1 MNKDRINTGELA
13 ALLASHLKVGVRE
26 TEDFLTALIEVMEE
40 QLLANDV
47 LKIKGLG
54 TFKLQWNE
62 PRKSVD
68 VNTSAEILIDGY
80 YKISFAPEPELKEL
94 VNAPY
99 AYLQPV
105 VLGGPEP
112 EEMDEEEEVEV
123 EEEIMKEMEDPQKLA
138 DAMRTITEQAI
149 EIKDILSEM
158 NLMGGVQKRTPR
170 PQMVNESPSKPVTP
184 PVRTVAER
192 ATVSPVE
199 DAQAE
204 PVIEQPVVQKPRR
217 PGPVVPY
224 GPPPEPTKRQAQLTD
239 GDMDYPPRPAARRSQ
254 EEMDYPPRPAA
265 RRSQEEMDYPPR
277 PAARRS
283 QEEDEFPP
291 RPAAR
296 RSQESEEYPGRPV
309 SRLPRKSYFPE
320 QDESQPEVQPLR
332 TSKPPR
338 KGHGVIMLFAGL
350 VIGVAATYVLNI
362 AGILPVLQWSGATEA
377 PAEPAMIDLPRDA
390 DSYQEDPVL
399 TDTLR
404 NDSITTTKAQ
414 PVQTVD
420 SLQILFDTPRTFSD
434 FIASEEVRDG
444 SRMTRISERHYGAK
458 EFWVY
463 IYEAN
468 RNLLNH
474 PDDIAKGM
482 VLKIPRVDP
491 RLIDKNNPR
500 CIEYAI
506 ELHDKYLKK

>member
-1 MNKDRINTGELA
+1 MNKDRVNTGELA

-26 TEDFLTALIEVMEE
+26 TELFIDALIEVMEE

-54 TFKLQWNE
+54 AFKLQWNE

-68 VNTSAEILIDGY
+68 VNTSLEILIDGY

-112 EEMDEEEEVEV
+112 EEMDEEDEEEV

-138 DAMRTITEQAI
+138 EAMRSITEQAI

-158 NLMGGVQKRTPR
+158 NMMGGNRQRTSR
-170 PQMVNESPSKPVTP
+170 PKMVEETSENPVVP
-184 PVRTVAER
+184 PVRSVPQRPSER
-192 ATVSPVE
+192 QTDSNMPDKDDVDQLVH
-199 DAQAE
+199 
-204 PVIEQPVVQKPRR
+204 KNRR
-217 PGPVVPY
+217 PGPVVPL
-224 GPPPEPTKRQAQLTD
+224 GPRPESPQRQVQLPDEET
-239 GDMDYPPRPAARRSQ
+239 DYPPRPAARRQPQEETDYLPRPAARRQSQ
-254 EEMDYPPRPAA
+254 EETDYPPRPAA
-265 RRSQEEMDYPPR
+265 RRQPQEDTDYPPR
-277 PAARRS
+277 PT
-283 QEEDEFPP
+283 
-291 RPAAR
+291 
-296 RSQESEEYPGRPV
+296 
-309 SRLPRKSYFPE
+309 SRMPHRAYFPE
-320 QDESQPEVQPLR
+320 QDDTQPETHPKQ
-332 TSKPPR
+332 SAKSR
-338 KGHGVIMLFAGL
+338 KGGNSLLMLLAGL
-350 VIGVAATYVLNI
+350 LIGAVATYLLNYY
-362 AGILPVLQWSGATEA
+362 GFLPSFNWANETTVEESKML
-377 PAEPAMIDLPRDA
+377 DLPA
-390 DSYQEDPVL
+390 GETEVPEEPLLSDSLSNDTSDTAAIVQQEP
-399 TDTLR
+399 
-404 NDSITTTKAQ
+404 
-414 PVQTVD
+414 VD
-420 SLQILFDTPRTFSD
+420 SLQLLFDTPRNFSEY
-434 FIASEEVRDG
+434 IASEEVRDG

-468 RNLLNH
+468 RNLLQH

-500 CIEYAI
+500 CIEYAV